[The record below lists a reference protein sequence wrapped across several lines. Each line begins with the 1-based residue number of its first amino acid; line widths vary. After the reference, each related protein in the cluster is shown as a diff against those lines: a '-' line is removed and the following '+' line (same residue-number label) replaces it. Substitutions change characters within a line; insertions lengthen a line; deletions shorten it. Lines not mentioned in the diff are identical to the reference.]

1 MTVDLGR
8 SIDQETFSIQ
18 LSSLQID
25 NQLPSTPYPVILSFE
40 YEIRNNPVGQIRRK
54 DDNTRLTSDSEVE
67 IVDGS
72 CDPVFTL
79 AAAKWRNTDTSLVS
93 FEYIS
98 LKCVLWKQ
106 ANVNILFKAYIGI

>member
-1 MTVDLGR
+1 MTVDLSR
-8 SIDQETFSIQ
+8 NVDQETILIQ

-25 NQLPSTPYPVILSFE
+25 NQLHSTPYPVILSFE
-40 YEIRNNPVGQIRRK
+40 HEIRNNSVAQMRRK
-54 DDNTRLTSDSEVE
+54 DDNTKLNSDSEVE
-67 IVDGS
+67 IAGGS

-98 LKCVLWKQ
+98 LKSVLLRQVYIKFLYK
-106 ANVNILFKAYIGI
+106 ANIRF

>member
-1 MTVDLGR
+1 MTIDLAR
-8 SIDQETFSIQ
+8 SVDQETFSMQ

-25 NQLPSTPYPVILSFE
+25 NQLHSTPYPVILSFE
-40 YEIRNNPVGQIRRK
+40 HEIKNNSVSLMRKK
-54 DDNTRLTSDSEVE
+54 DDNTKLYSDSEVE
-67 IVDGS
+67 IADGS

-98 LKCVLWKQ
+98 LKCVL
-106 ANVNILFKAYIGI
+106 